1 MSTGELLNVEP
12 VELKFPFE
20 LKKQISCSIQLS
32 NKTENHVA
40 FKVKT
45 TNPKKY
51 CVRPNSGVVLPR
63 STCDVTVTMQ
73 SQKEAPVDLQ
83 CKDKFLLQSVVAGP
97 GATAKDVT
105 PEMFSKEAGHAV
117 EECKLRVIYL
127 PPPQRPSPVPE
138 EEPEEG
144 SSPKATIS
152 NNGNSSSGS
161 EMKSLISKLTDEK
174 DAAIKQSNRIRQEME
189 LLRRG
194 GNKTQAAG
202 FSFIFVIVVGLIGL
216 LLGYII
222 KNIMTLELERGV

>member
-1 MSTGELLNVEP
+1 MTTEELLNVEP
-12 VELKFPFE
+12 LELKFPFE
-20 LKKQISCSIQLS
+20 PKKQTSCSIQLS

-51 CVRPNSGVVLPR
+51 SVRPNSGVVLPR

-73 SQKEAPVDLQ
+73 AQKEPPVDLQ

-97 GATAKDVT
+97 GTTTKDVT

-127 PPPQRPSPVPE
+127 PPPQRPSSI
-138 EEPEEG
+138 PEEG
-144 SSPKATIS
+144 SPPKPAMS
-152 NNGNSSSGS
+152 DNGNFTGS
-161 EMKSLISKLTDEK
+161 EMRSVISKLTDEK
-174 DAAIKQSNRIRQEME
+174 NAAIQQSNRIRQELE
-189 LLRRG
+189 LLKRG
-194 GNKTQAAG
+194 GNKTQAGG

-216 LLGYII
+216 VLGYIL
-222 KNIMTLELERGV
+222 KPNR